1 MTSTMELGVGVL
13 QEIGDRLANI
23 TVVAQWMENRPAGT
37 SALQV
42 DEDLK
47 QIRESAAAAQ
57 ARLKQFLSRLHPDA
71 PMITDVNPVRLM
83 EELAAWLKKELTLRC
98 IRLTWVVDKA
108 VPELRTDRVRLRH
121 AIQNIL
127 LNAVQAVNDHGE
139 IQIAVAAEGGG
150 VAVTITD
157 SGPGI
162 PETDRWRIFEPLY
175 TTKPD
180 GTGLG
185 LPVARDVL
193 QALGGSLTLARATGG
208 ATAFRMTVPLRY
220 PVSRGAHPVPPPDH
234 DG

>member
-1 MTSTMELGVGVL
+1 
-13 QEIGDRLANI
+13 
-23 TVVAQWMENRPAGT
+23 
-37 SALQV
+37 
-42 DEDLK
+42 
-47 QIRESAAAAQ
+47 
-57 ARLKQFLSRLHPDA
+57 
-71 PMITDVNPVRLM
+71 
-83 EELAAWLKKELTLRC
+83 
-98 IRLTWVVDKA
+98 VVDKA

-162 PETDRWRIFEPLY
+162 PETDRRRIFEPLY

-208 ATAFRMTVPLRY
+208 ATAFRMTLPLRY